1 MARSLPQRVMRKLS
15 GLRRMPYGR
24 EVVDIKALIS
34 PLRYDVVVRA
44 QFLTDLRTSSE
55 PPGVLPDFA
64 LEHPYFLWFKYVE
77 SARFFPDL
85 LQKPDLLRERYQSRV
100 TRAQATLR
108 SFDAGGYDRR
118 FPVTVSSTP
127 RGATSDFGVQTSKT
141 LHIRDGC
148 HRLALLLIDDQQLEP
163 TMYRV
168 GGPRDPV
175 PDNTA
180 LLLPHLRLDER
191 DYTRFLSRG
200 FAAHECTE
208 LTELRSLVAT
218 QSPERLAELDAVV
231 RAHQHAQ
238 RSAP

>member
-1 MARSLPQRVMRKLS
+1 MRKLS

-44 QFLTDLRTSSE
+44 QFLTALRTSSE
-55 PPGVLPDFA
+55 PPGVLPEFA

-127 RGATSDFGVQTSKT
+127 RGATSDSGVQTSKT

-180 LLLPHLRLDER
+180 LLLPHLRLDEL
-191 DYTRFLSRG
+191 DYTRFLSCG
-200 FAAHECTE
+200 FATRECTD

-231 RAHQHAQ
+231 QAHQHAQ

>member
-1 MARSLPQRVMRKLS
+1 MRKLS

-200 FAAHECTE
+200 FAAHECTD

>member
-1 MARSLPQRVMRKLS
+1 MARSLSQRVMRKLS

-24 EVVDIKALIS
+24 ETVDIMALIS
-34 PLRYDVVVRA
+34 PLRYDVMVRA

-64 LEHPYFLWFKYVE
+64 LDHPYFVWFKYVE
-77 SARFFPDL
+77 SARFFPEL
-85 LQKPDLLRERYQSRV
+85 LTQPDLLRERYHSRV

-108 SFDAGGYDRR
+108 SFDADGYDRR
-118 FPVTVSSTP
+118 YPVTVSSTP
-127 RGATSDFGVQTSKT
+127 RGATSDSGPQISKT

-148 HRLALLLIDDQQLEP
+148 HRLALLLIDGQQLEP
-163 TMYRV
+163 TMYRIA
-168 GGPRDPV
+168 GPRNPV

-180 LLLPHLRLDER
+180 LLLPHLGLDER

-200 FAAHECTE
+200 FAARECTS

-218 QSPERLAELDAVV
+218 DSPERLAELDAVV
-231 RAHQHAQ
+231 AAHQQAQ
-238 RSAP
+238 RRDS